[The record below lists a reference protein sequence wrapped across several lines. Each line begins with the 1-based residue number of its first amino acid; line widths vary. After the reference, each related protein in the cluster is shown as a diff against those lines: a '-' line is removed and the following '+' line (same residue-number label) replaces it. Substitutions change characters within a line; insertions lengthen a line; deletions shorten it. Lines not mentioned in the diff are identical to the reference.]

1 MIRTPS
7 SPPLSRKRE
16 RGLIPDACPL
26 IPDHRRPIR
35 SYVLRQ
41 GRITPAQQHAIETLG
56 PQFCLPF
63 RDALLDFDTVFGRH
77 APTVL
82 EIGFGMGETTAHI
95 STAHPERNFIALEV
109 HSPGVGSLLQKIENA
124 HLTNLRIVQHDA
136 VDVVEHMI
144 APTSLAGLHVFF
156 PDPWPKKR
164 HHKRRLL
171 QAPFLHELAR
181 RLCVGGYLHFATDWA
196 EYAEDVL
203 ATLSSEP
210 LLKNSAARFAPRPS
224 TRPQTKFE
232 ARGLRLGHEVFDLF
246 FVRV

>member
-7 SPPLSRKRE
+7 PPPLSRKRE
-16 RGLIPDACPL
+16 RGLVPDACPL
-26 IPDHRRPIR
+26 IPDHHRPIR

-41 GRITPAQQHAIETLG
+41 GRITPAQQYAIETLG
-56 PQFCLPF
+56 LQFCLPF
-63 RDALLDFDTVFGRH
+63 RDTFLDFDTVFGRH

-95 STAHPERNFIALEV
+95 AAAHPERNFIALEV
-109 HSPGVGSLLQKIENA
+109 HSPGVGSLLQKIEKA

-144 APTSLAGLHVFF
+144 APISLAGLHVFF

-164 HHKRRLL
+164 HLKRRLL
-171 QAPFLHELAR
+171 QAPFLHELAQ

-196 EYAEDVL
+196 EYAEGVL

-210 LLKNSAARFAPRPS
+210 LLKNSAARFAPRPA

-232 ARGLRLGHEVFDLF
+232 ARGLRLGNEVFDLLF
-246 FVRV
+246 IRV